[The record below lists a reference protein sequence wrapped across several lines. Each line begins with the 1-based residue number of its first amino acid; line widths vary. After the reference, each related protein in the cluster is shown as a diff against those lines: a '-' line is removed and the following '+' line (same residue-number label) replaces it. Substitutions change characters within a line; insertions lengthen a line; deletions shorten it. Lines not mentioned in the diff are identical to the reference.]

1 MLAAQINIRG
11 DDYAIKSKKERIQF
25 VPINSEVHARRIH
38 KNHSG

>member
-11 DDYAIKSKKERIQF
+11 DDYAIKSKKERKF